1 MQRSYRTHT
10 LKICRKLL
18 IIILYAFVTIMRK
31 GLNLITAAF
40 QYEQPERKAYNL
52 YYVKY
57 ALHSPNPK
65 ETVKKASASVFK
77 ASSYH

>member
-1 MQRSYRTHT
+1 
-10 LKICRKLL
+10 
-18 IIILYAFVTIMRK
+18 MRK